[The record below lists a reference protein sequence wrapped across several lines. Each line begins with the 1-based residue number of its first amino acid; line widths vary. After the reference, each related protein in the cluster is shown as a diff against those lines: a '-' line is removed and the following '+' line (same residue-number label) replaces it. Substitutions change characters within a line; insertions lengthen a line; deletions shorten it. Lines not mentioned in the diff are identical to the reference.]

1 MTLPKSKVL
10 SSSRSIKTIANVNSD
25 IQKTNQIQN
34 VNVVVQ
40 PSKSEP
46 QIETQPQSPPVYP
59 QTPTYPYAYE
69 VQPAAQIIERSAQ
82 DTSVAYGSIQQDI
95 ETEIQNKDNMI
106 KALSLIIDILES
118 NPLIINK
125 YIIASTDNLQNL
137 ILLLTNAQEVEFQF
151 DDPEVGCFC
160 KPESYYSLRSIYVH
174 KDGNQYVF
182 KHAFPQ
188 ALRILDNHKIST
200 KIVTFEEPT
209 TKIIE
214 YNN

>member
-46 QIETQPQSPPVYP
+46 QIETQPQQTPPVYP
-59 QTPTYPYAYE
+59 QTTYPYAYE
-69 VQPAAQIIERSAQ
+69 VPAAAQIIERSAQ
-82 DTSVAYGSIQQDI
+82 DIENDIQQ
-95 ETEIQNKDNMI
+95 EIQNKDNMI
-106 KALSLIIDILES
+106 TALSLIIDILES

-125 YIIASTDNLQNL
+125 YIIASTDNLQRL
-137 ILLLTNAQEVEFQF
+137 IMLLTNSPEVEFQF
-151 DDPEVGCFC
+151 NDPEVGCFC
-160 KPESYYSLRSIYVH
+160 KPESYYSIRSIYVR
-174 KDGNQYVF
+174 KDGNEYVF

-200 KIVTFEEPT
+200 KIVTFEEPS

>member
-34 VNVVVQ
+34 VNVVLPQATPIVQ

-46 QIETQPQSPPVYP
+46 QIETQPQQPPVYP
-59 QTPTYPYAYE
+59 QTTYPYAYE
-69 VQPAAQIIERSAQ
+69 VPAAAQIIERSAQ
-82 DTSVAYGSIQQDI
+82 DIETDIQQ
-95 ETEIQNKDNMI
+95 EIQNKDNMI
-106 KALSLIIDILES
+106 TALSLIIDILES

-137 ILLLTNAQEVEFQF
+137 IMLLTGAQEVEFQF

-200 KIVTFEEPT
+200 KIVTFEEPS

>member
-1 MTLPKSKVL
+1 MSIPKSKVL

-46 QIETQPQSPPVYP
+46 QIENIPQNQPPVYP
-59 QTPTYPYAYE
+59 QTTYPYAYE
-69 VQPAAQIIERSAQ
+69 VPAAAQIIDRSAQ
-82 DTSVAYGSIQQDI
+82 DIQQDI

-125 YIIASTDNLQNL
+125 YIISSTDNLQNL

-160 KPESYYSLRSIYVH
+160 KPEDYYSIRSIYVH
-174 KDGNQYVF
+174 KDGNQFIF
-182 KHAFPQ
+182 KHSFPQ
-188 ALRILDNHKIST
+188 ALRILENHKIST
-200 KIVTFEEPT
+200 KIVTFQEPT

>member
-46 QIETQPQSPPVYP
+46 QIETQPQQPPPVYP
-59 QTPTYPYAYE
+59 QTTYPYAYE
-69 VQPAAQIIERSAQ
+69 VPAAAQIIERSAQ
-82 DTSVAYGSIQQDI
+82 DIETDIQQ
-95 ETEIQNKDNMI
+95 EIQNKDNMI
-106 KALSLIIDILES
+106 TALSLIIDILES

-137 ILLLTNAQEVEFQF
+137 IMLNSSLNEFN
-151 DDPEVGCFC
+151 
-160 KPESYYSLRSIYVH
+160 L
-174 KDGNQYVF
+174 
-182 KHAFPQ
+182 
-188 ALRILDNHKIST
+188 
-200 KIVTFEEPT
+200 
-209 TKIIE
+209 
-214 YNN
+214 

>member
-46 QIETQPQSPPVYP
+46 QIETVPQQPPVYP
-59 QTPTYPYAYE
+59 QTTYPYTYE
-69 VQPAAQIIERSAQ
+69 VPAAAQIIERSAQ
-82 DTSVAYGSIQQDI
+82 DIENDIQQ
-95 ETEIQNKDNMI
+95 EIQNKDNMI
-106 KALSLIIDILES
+106 TALSLIIDILES

-137 ILLLTNAQEVEFQF
+137 IMLLTNAQEVEFQF

-160 KPESYYSLRSIYVH
+160 KPESYYTLRSIYVH

-200 KIVTFEEPT
+200 KIVTFEEPS

>member
-34 VNVVVQ
+34 VNVVLPQATPIVQ

-46 QIETQPQSPPVYP
+46 QIETQPQQPPVYP
-59 QTPTYPYAYE
+59 QTTYPYTYE
-69 VQPAAQIIERSAQ
+69 VPAAQIIERSAQ
-82 DTSVAYGSIQQDI
+82 DIETDIQQ
-95 ETEIQNKDNMI
+95 EIQNKDNMI
-106 KALSLIIDILES
+106 TALSLIIDILES

-125 YIIASTDNLQNL
+125 FIIASTDNLQKL

-200 KIVTFEEPT
+200 KIVTFEEPS

-214 YNN
+214 YNNQ

>member
-46 QIETQPQSPPVYP
+46 QIETQPQQSPPVYP
-59 QTPTYPYAYE
+59 QTTYPYAYE
-69 VQPAAQIIERSAQ
+69 VPAAAQIIERSAQ
-82 DTSVAYGSIQQDI
+82 DIQQDI
-95 ETEIQNKDNMI
+95 EAEIQNKDNMI
-106 KALSLIIDILES
+106 TALSLIIDILES

-137 ILLLTNAQEVEFQF
+137 IMLLTGAQEVEFQF

-200 KIVTFEEPT
+200 KIVTFEEPS